1 MEQISLRRIQH
12 FLYCPHRWGLCEI
25 EQLWADNLFVAQADL
40 MHERVHDPDYVRV
53 GRGIKTYCGVSVYHD
68 GTDYGLYGVTD
79 CIEARADPDGVAIPG
94 ENGRYQLCIVEY
106 KPTKPKNREWNE
118 EDLMQIFA
126 QKLCVDHVF
135 GGNCEAAVYYA
146 DVRKRVVLPVRE
158 EYARLDRELKEV
170 LVQMRTMLKLGK
182 VPPIPR
188 QQRCTGCSMKDV
200 CLPVKKAGTQVRS
213 RIQVLIEE
221 GEI

>member
-53 GRGIKTYCGVSVYHD
+53 SRGIKTYCGVSVYHD
-68 GTDYGLYGVTD
+68 GLDYGLYGVTD
-79 CIEARADPDGVAIPG
+79 CIEARSDPGGVAIPG

-200 CLPVKKAGTQVRS
+200 CLPVKKAGTLVRG
-213 RIQVLIEE
+213 RIQVLIED